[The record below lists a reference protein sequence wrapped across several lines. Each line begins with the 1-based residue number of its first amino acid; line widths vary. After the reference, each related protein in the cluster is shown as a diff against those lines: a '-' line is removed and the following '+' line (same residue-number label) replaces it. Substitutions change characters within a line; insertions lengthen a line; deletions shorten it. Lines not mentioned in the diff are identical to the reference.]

1 MTRQRYKLNLRNSLF
16 WEEKFRAME
25 QFGFTLSPRSF
36 RSCLFPV
43 IFIFQFLHPAYGN
56 FIFYH
61 LQNLIGKASHSLD
74 GWVTILLVYV
84 MKGDDRNLIGLADL
98 FY

>member
-1 MTRQRYKLNLRNSLF
+1 MAKVQIKSEKITLWRENFGPWSNLASHCPPGH
-16 WEEKFRAME
+16 
-25 QFGFTLSPRSF
+25 FGHVCFRSF
-36 RSCLFPV
+36 SFSNSFIRPTVILF
-43 IFIFQFLHPAYGN
+43 
-56 FIFYH
+56 FYH